1 MSSDGRFLVILD
13 DKVSV
18 PVIHLLFNQ
27 DNKLVLCKGY
37 VVCVSDI
44 INNAQC
50 KYLFKCITRTGM

>member
-27 DNKLVLCKGY
+27 DNKLVLCKGH
-37 VVCVSDI
+37 VMCVSDKLLI
-44 INNAQC
+44 LHSVTTYLPEQGC
-50 KYLFKCITRTGM
+50 K